1 MLRGRYLG
9 TYLTLASVYYIDLM
23 LGFIGASLFLQEIE
37 HLYCENAAVHKNDWI
52 RLQKLYLPIAAR
64 A

>member
-1 MLRGRYLG
+1 MQKPSITTNVWPFLFFQ
-9 TYLTLASVYYIDLM
+9 
-23 LGFIGASLFLQEIE
+23 GFNYFDAFLFLQEIE